1 MKTKHLFFVMLVVLG
16 FISAESAKGFV
27 QEDQLPQPTT
37 SSGSASDVAVVDVI
51 RDVLVPA
58 REPGIL
64 EKMLVKE
71 GDWVQAGQVI
81 AELDHRL
88 YELELEAARLKHKI
102 SETKATDDI
111 DTRYSTKSKEVANAT
126 LLRSESAVNKYPQSI
141 TATELEQL
149 KLELERATLSIE
161 KSEFDRKLSQYE
173 ADLNLQETA
182 ATEYKLSQRV
192 IHSPIDGLVVE
203 ALPQQ
208 GEWLNAGQTIVRVV
222 QLDRMRIKAMR
233 PIDQIDQSFVG
244 RRAVFISATNGEKY
258 EGTIHFVSPEIF
270 LGVQKIEFWFDVDN
284 PDRKLRRR
292 EPGRVEILP
301 PTG

>member
-1 MKTKHLFFVMLVVLG
+1 MKTKHFFLVVLA
-16 FISAESAKGFV
+16 ILWSINAMKAIGFV
-27 QEDQLPQPTT
+27 QEDEPSQPTI
-37 SSGSASDVAVVDVI
+37 SSGSVFDVVVVDVI

-64 EKMLVKE
+64 EKMSVTE

-81 AELDHRL
+81 AEMDRRL

-111 DTRYSTKSKEVANAT
+111 DTRYSTKSQEVANAT

-161 KSEFDRKLSQYE
+161 KSEFDRKLSKYE
-173 ADLNLQETA
+173 ADLNLQEA
-182 ATEYKLSQRV
+182 SATEYKLTQRV

-203 ALPQQ
+203 AWPQQ
-208 GEWLNAGQTIVRVV
+208 GEWLNAGQTVVRVV
-222 QLDRMRIKAMR
+222 QLDRMRIKALR
-233 PIDQIDQSFVG
+233 PLDQIDQSFVG
-244 RRAVFISATNGEKY
+244 RRAVFISATTGEKY
-258 EGTIHFVSPEIF
+258 EGTIHFVSPEIIM
-270 LGVQKIEFWFDVDN
+270 GSQKIEFWFDVDN
-284 PDRKLRRR
+284 PERKLRRR

-301 PTG
+301 PAN